1 MIRIT
6 CPNCASKLNAK
17 DELIGQV
24 RNCPK
29 CGTPI
34 QITAEVG
41 DGDSL
46 ALAETL
52 PEQHVQPALEG
63 GLVKPDLPKRL
74 NRESCYLICGRT
86 NLVAAWGNKGQGWLV
101 KTEAGLVSAKRNG
114 DQLPAQGDFKL
125 VELRFDMKP
134 EGKRLVG
141 LEIYQ
146 LAARWALTVL
156 NQDEDQ
162 IMEKVT
168 GRASLNRDQKIA
180 VRQGL
185 KDQFMRPV
193 WENAAA
199 VLEFLANADY
209 HSHSIGT
216 SIPTNQ
222 DQPDHQDQQNQLE

>member
-29 CGTPI
+29 CGNPV

-46 ALAETL
+46 ALADVL
-52 PEQHVQPALEG
+52 PEQRVQPALEG

-74 NRESCYLICGRT
+74 NRESNYLICGRT
-86 NLVAAWGNKGQGWLV
+86 SLVAAWGNKGQGWLV

-125 VELRFDMKP
+125 IELCFDMQP
-134 EGKRLVG
+134 EGKRLTG

-146 LAARWALTVL
+146 LAAHWALTAL

-168 GRASLNRDQKIA
+168 GRASLNRDQKVA
-180 VRQGL
+180 VRQAL

-199 VLEFLANADY
+199 VHEFLANADY
-209 HSHSIGT
+209 HSHSVGT
-216 SIPTNQ
+216 SRSINQ
-222 DQPDHQDQQNQLE
+222 NQQDQQNQLE